1 MEFKTVMGLRKSA
14 RAYSD
19 KKVSDEQIRALL
31 EAGSMAP
38 VGRAMYETLHYTVI
52 TDGAVLKEMSDKAL
66 EAAGNVGGN
75 SPLYGAP
82 AFILVSTKTEMANN
96 LGIANAS
103 CVIDH
108 MHMAAVDMGLASC
121 YIWGCVQP
129 FKADPEMAKIFK
141 LPEGFTPVA
150 GLIVGYAAE
159 ADQTERPMENKIA
172 TDYIC

>member
-1 MEFKTVMGLRKSA
+1 MEFNKLMTLRKST

-19 KKVSDEQIRALL
+19 RKVSDAQIQALL

-38 VGRAMYETLHYTVI
+38 VGRALFETLHYTVI
-52 TDGAVLKEMSDKAL
+52 TNEAVLKQMSDMAL
-66 EAAGNVGGN
+66 EAAGNAGGN

-82 AFILVSTKTEMANN
+82 AFILISTKSEMANSI
-96 LGIANAS
+96 GIANAS

-129 FKADPEMAKIFK
+129 FKANPEMAKIFE

-150 GLIVGYAAE
+150 GLIVGYAAAE
-159 ADQTERPMENKIA
+159 DDSERPVENKIA
-172 TDYIC
+172 TSYIK